1 MVGKSWLTLA
11 TEFKQPDYEAR
22 AIQKFF
28 KSTVNKKM
36 SSLREECGSQYEQ
49 VYHADDTLYAYAGKY
64 VTEAT
69 PILELL
75 PLLFRDD
82 LAKLVRAQ
90 YKDAPMNGIAA
101 GFNECFRS
109 KYQASENPPIFL
121 SSVMLTDRE
130 DKDRRTVHVG
140 VGTGGWPRKNKAKP
154 LSDTTNDGDA
164 ASSTQ
169 EALVPEVSAPE
180 APVPEA
186 PVPQRQ
192 SFRPW

>member
-140 VGTGGWPRKNKAKP
+140 VGTGGWPRSKHKN
-154 LSDTTNDGDA
+154 S
-164 ASSTQ
+164 
-169 EALVPEVSAPE
+169 V
-180 APVPEA
+180 
-186 PVPQRQ
+186 RC
-192 SFRPW
+192 WHC